1 MTTTSEPRSDFI
13 RLMARVQAGDADAG
27 RKLYEEYGPYILRA
41 VRRRL
46 AMRMRSQF
54 DSMDFA
60 QDVWASFFA
69 TTADKYDL
77 TNPGQ
82 LIGLLT
88 AIARNKVIAA
98 VRQRV
103 EAQKSGLMMENS
115 LETHLDRGA
124 NLASPQQTPSQILMD
139 REAWNALLANQP
151 PVYRCI
157 LLMLRN
163 GKRPETIA
171 QTLKVSIRT
180 VRRVMNKLNA

>member
-1 MTTTSEPRSDFI
+1 MTTTLEPRSDFV
-13 RLMARVQAGDADAG
+13 RLMAAVQAGDADAT
-27 RKLYEEYGPYILRA
+27 RRLHEEYGPYILRA
-41 VRRRL
+41 VRRCL
-46 AMRMRSQF
+46 APRIRSRF
-54 DSMDFA
+54 DSMDFT

-88 AIARNKVIAA
+88 KMARHKVLMA

-103 EAQKSGLMMENS
+103 QGEKRKLVRENS
-115 LETHLDRGA
+115 LEAQLDGGVHLPGA
-124 NLASPQQTPSQILMD
+124 QQTPSQFAMD
-139 REAWNALLANQP
+139 KEAWDALLASQP

-163 GKRPETIA
+163 GKSHEIIA
-171 QTLKVSIRT
+171 QELKVSLRT
-180 VRRVMNKLNA
+180 VRRVTNQLNL